1 MTTRRKNM
9 KKRLIAI
16 IAVLAMLVSS
26 FAFGCGKKGNGG
38 GNDDDDFNAIQ
49 QQPLTLEGFNADYYP
64 VADKIQ
70 QRSGVIDVVIQFDG
84 TEIAWQAL
92 ATEYE
97 RLHSSAVTVN
107 VGVEGVQN
115 NYKDRLNQELNG
127 SNTTWDIVQGN
138 FVNDISSKCVNMSG
152 AISKKNAY
160 AGNASWRSVLTT
172 NAYQTDTTGASS
184 SVYIINSQNLQ
195 TAWFINTV
203 AFDEAQNEAT
213 KDGVTLKQNPQT
225 WDELMSVCEYMVKA
239 GYKFPLGL
247 SLDTDS
253 IDAYQF
259 SWLLRVYGDYY
270 YRNEYNNIMTDA
282 SYRVD
287 VTAENPE
294 GDINYGYQPTK
305 LYNVILDETSEY
317 YCGAKSAKYKEF
329 VSQLGKVRPYIHE
342 NASQQSLE
350 QVRGYFRTQ
359 SIGKESPQIILDY
372 AGSGLAFDDAQGF
385 KMDFFDYPYMV
396 SEGGYIDEGTLLRDV
411 GGNGGYLSIVNH
423 GSRQN
428 ELNLDFIK
436 FVMSPYGQTIFYN
449 ALSKTDIAPQ
459 GITTVKNDLV
469 TIPAKWSEF
478 FGTTKISFT
487 GLSDTNEFV
496 RNFIRYLGGIQESK
510 DKCVVI
516 WKDILKKSGNI
527 SVDSFTSQWNDTLLS
542 AWKIYANQQH
552 WNVDCYKTWG
562 GPTQ

>member
-26 FAFGCGKKGNGG
+26 FAFGCGKKVNGG

-97 RLHSSAVTVN
+97 RLHSGAVTVN

-152 AISKKNAY
+152 AVSKKNAY

-203 AFDEAQNEAT
+203 AFDEAQKKAT
-213 KDGVTLKQNPQT
+213 EEGVTLKQNPQT

-270 YRNEYNNIMTDA
+270 YRNEYNNVMTDA
-282 SYRVD
+282 SYKVD

-329 VSQLGKVRPYIHE
+329 VSQLEKVRPYIHE

-372 AGSGLAFDDAQGF
+372 AGSGLAFNDAKGF

-459 GITTVKNDLV
+459 GITTVKNELV

-516 WKDILKKSGNI
+516 WKDILKKSGYI
-527 SVDSFTSQWNDTLLS
+527 SVDSFTTQWHDTLLS

-552 WNVDCYKTWG
+552 WNVNCYKTWG